1 MSCPTCSGALES
13 NSTGMYKRC
22 TACGALYMFYNNQL
36 SPLQLPPGTDMDL
49 FVKAQGFPS
58 QPKLLN
64 PMEATQEAFKAR
76 AQEKV
81 DAGVRVK
88 VGGVK
93 VDLRPGG
100 MDVDTS
106 RLQRDVEKKVSST
119 ISGWIWGCVGTVLI
133 GGLIFV
139 VFAGILGYV
148 WWTWNHR

>member
-1 MSCPTCSGALES
+1 MSCPSCAGALEA

-22 TACGALYMFYNNQL
+22 VACGALYMFYNQQL
-36 SPLQLPPGTDMDL
+36 SSLQLPPGTDMDL

-58 QPKLLN
+58 QPKVLT
-64 PMEATQEAFKAR
+64 PMEATQAAFKAK

-88 VGGVK
+88 MGGVA
-93 VDLRPGG
+93 VDLNKDGVG
-100 MDVDTS
+100 VDTS
-106 RLQRDVEKKVSST
+106 RLQKDIAKKVSST
-119 ISGWIWGCVGTVLI
+119 VSGWIWGCVGTVVI